1 MTYEGMFDEVE
12 CKQELKRAKKY
23 IKKQADIILALEK
36 EIEFKVNYLVTNATG
51 NFISNAITAPSSTSK
66 IGAIITYENA
76 QGTNTLNTD
85 IVLQLSADN
94 GSNFTTA
101 TLTAM
106 PDFASGIK
114 MAKVNDLS
122 VTAGT
127 SLKYKIEFANQSAGS
142 KEARIRG
149 VSLQY

>member
-1 MTYEGMFDEVE
+1 MRNAGENAGYLYINNIRISNVARYDPTQSSMTAPTSRFS
-12 CKQELKRAKKY
+12 
-23 IKKQADIILALEK
+23 
-36 EIEFKVNYLVTNATG
+36 YLTSTLNATG

-66 IGAIITYENA
+66 MGAIITYQDNA
-76 QGTNTLNTD
+76 GTNALNTD
-85 IVLQLSADN
+85 IILQLSADN

-101 TLTAM
+101 TMTAM

-127 SLKYKIEFANQSAGS
+127 SLKYKLSFANQSAGS